1 MTAGPRTILITGAGN
16 GIGAAAAR
24 QFLDRGWRVGLY
36 DLDGEAC
43 ERVADGHSRAVTG
56 ELDVRDPEA
65 WDRALAQL
73 CPDGALDALSNNAG
87 VLVSGPLAE
96 QTVAQHRLQ
105 LDVNVLGVVLG
116 ASAGLPYLR
125 RGRDAVLVNTGSA
138 SALYGQPDIALYAAT
153 KAAVRSLTEA
163 LDLEWVDEPVRVRS
177 LMPLWVRT
185 NLIDEAAHARSVG
198 NLGVRLTPEGI
209 GLAMVKLVLREG
221 PGEKIPMRSP
231 HRVVGTQAK
240 LQAAARAVGP
250 DWITRFTVRR
260 LST

>member
-1 MTAGPRTILITGAGN
+1 MSAGPRTILITGAGN
-16 GIGAAAAR
+16 GIGAASAQ
-24 QFLDRGWRVGLY
+24 QFLARGWRVGIY

-43 ERVADGHSRAVTG
+43 ERVAAGNPLAVAG
-56 ELDVRDPEA
+56 ELDVRDPQA
-65 WDRALAQL
+65 WDRALAEL
-73 CPDGALDALSNNAG
+73 CPDGALDALANNAG

-96 QTVAQHRLQ
+96 QTVEQHRLQ

-116 ASAGLPYLR
+116 SSKGLPYLR

-185 NLIDEAAHARSVG
+185 NLIDEASHARSVG

-209 GLAMVKLVLREG
+209 ATAMVRLVLREG
-221 PGEKIPMRSP
+221 PGEKLPLRSP
-231 HRVVGTQAK
+231 HRVVGAQAK

-260 LST
+260 LAT